1 MQAVILA
8 AGKGTRMY
16 PLTVSRPKPLIE
28 VANKPVL
35 EHNLEQ
41 MLGLVEEAI
50 IIVGYKKDQIIS
62 RFGDNYK
69 GLKLK
74 YVVQEKQLGTGHA
87 VLTAEKLIKAK
98 FLVLNGD
105 DLFSRKDMINLSKY
119 DNCILVKYK
128 EDPSAFGAVV
138 VEKGLVKDIVEKSK
152 KVISHLVNTGMYSFS
167 PEVFEILKKIEPSVR
182 GEYEL
187 TDAVKVLAKAGKMHY
202 EEVQGYW
209 IPVGYPWH
217 ILEATEK
224 LLEEKE
230 EVSLKGKLGKK
241 VIIEGSLD
249 LGEGS
254 IIEDGCIL
262 KGNIVI
268 GKGCLIGEG
277 SELSGFTAI
286 GDGTRIGEKVKLTN
300 TIIGAGSELEDDCE
314 VKDSVLGDKVRLSV
328 GVKISNL
335 GRSNSGKSNS
345 ERPNKKETIRINSN
359 GKEYD
364 SGRERLGAFV
374 GDKCVVCKKLHPG
387 ECVEKDC

>member
-8 AGKGTRMY
+8 AGKGIRMY

-50 IIVGYKKDQIIS
+50 IIVGYKKDQIIN

-69 GLKLK
+69 GLKIK

-87 VLTAEKLIKAK
+87 VLTAEKLINNK

-105 DLFSRKDMINLSKY
+105 DLFSRKDMVNLSKY

-187 TDAVKVLAKAGKMHY
+187 TDAVKVLAREGKMHY

-241 VIIEGSLD
+241 VVIEGSLD

-268 GKGCLIGEG
+268 GKGCFIGEK

-286 GDGTRIGEKVKLTN
+286 GDGTRIGEKVKLIN
-300 TIIGAGSELEDDCE
+300 TIIGAGSELEDNCE

-335 GRSNSGKSNS
+335 GKSSSGKSNQ
-345 ERPNKKETIRINSN
+345 KETIRINSN

>member
-1 MQAVILA
+1 MQAIILA

-41 MLGLVEEAI
+41 MLGLIEEAI
-50 IIVGYKKDQIIS
+50 IIVGYKKDQIIN

-69 GLKLK
+69 GLKIK

-87 VLTAEKLIKAK
+87 VLTAEKLITHK

-105 DLFSRKDMINLSKY
+105 DLFSRKDMLNLSKY

-187 TDAVKVLAKAGKMHY
+187 TDAVKVLAKEGKMHY

-230 EVSLKGKLGKK
+230 EVSIKGKLGKK
-241 VIIEGSLD
+241 VVIEGSLD

-262 KGNIVI
+262 RGNIVI
-268 GKGCLIGEG
+268 GKGCFIGEN

-286 GDGTRIGEKVKLTN
+286 GDGTRIGEKVKLVN
-300 TIIGAGSELEDDCE
+300 TIIGAGSELEDNCE
-314 VKDSVLGDKVRLSV
+314 VKDSVLGDKVRISA
-328 GVKISNL
+328 GVKIFNL
-335 GRSNSGKSNS
+335 G
-345 ERPNKKETIRINSN
+345 KKGTVKVNGQ

-374 GDKCVVCKKLHPG
+374 GDKCIVCKKLHPG
-387 ECVEKDC
+387 ECVGKDG